1 MQRASRFVASHFMPA
16 ESALHQRTL
25 MAWPAASSM
34 YHYQLSAARLEVAAI
49 ANAISRFEP
58 VTMFASTDTQGLR
71 SQLNGNVSI
80 AKMPVENLWIRDSGP
95 VFAISSD
102 VNIHGV
108 DFSFN
113 HWGSKF
119 SQSEDVA
126 LALADVPRTDAQVR
140 AEGGALEVDGDGT
153 LLVTESCLIN
163 PNRNPGMNK
172 AEVEARLKCAL
183 GVDKVI
189 WLKGVMGADVT
200 DCHIDALARFVS
212 PGTVVLSRP
221 HSSRPD
227 VWVEVYEE
235 ARHVLECER
244 DSKGRT
250 FHMVGLPEPNV
261 DGLKDKEDE
270 DMVASYANYY
280 LANGAVIMPRF
291 GDDVADQH
299 CAGILQNLFPDRE
312 VVQVLINMLPR
323 IGGGIHC
330 ATQQQPL

>member
-1 MQRASRFVASHFMPA
+1 MPA
-16 ESALHQRTL
+16 ESTLHQRTL

-34 YHYQLSAARLEVAAI
+34 YHFQLSAARLEVAAI

-58 VTMFASTDTQGLR
+58 VTMFASYADTQGLR
-71 SQLNGNVSI
+71 SQLNANVSI
-80 AKMPVENLWIRDSGP
+80 ATMPVKNLWIRDSGP

-102 VNIHGV
+102 GNIHGL
-108 DFSFN
+108 DFNFN
-113 HWGSKF
+113 HWGGKLTLSD
-119 SQSEDVA
+119 DVA
-126 LALADVPRTDAQVR
+126 LAREILALADVPRVDAQVR
-140 AEGGALEVDGDGT
+140 AEGGGLEVDGDGT

-172 AEVEARLKCAL
+172 TEVEARLKSAL

-189 WLKGVMGADVT
+189 WLKGVMGADIT

-221 HSSRPD
+221 HSSRPG
-227 VWVEVYEE
+227 VWAEVYEE
-235 ARHVLECER
+235 ARHILESER

-250 FHMVGLPEPNV
+250 LHMVDLPEPNV

-299 CAGILQNLFPDRE
+299 CARILQKLFPDRE

-330 ATQQQPL
+330 ATQQQPR

>member
-16 ESALHQRTL
+16 ESALHKRTL

-34 YHYQLSAARLEVAAI
+34 YHSQLSAARLEVAAI
-49 ANAISRFEP
+49 ANAISHFEP
-58 VTMFASTDTQGLR
+58 LTMFASADTQDLR

-80 AKMPVENLWIRDSGP
+80 ATMPVENLWIRDSGP

-102 VNIHGV
+102 GNIHEV

-126 LALADVPRTDAQVR
+126 LARRILALADVSRADAQVR
-140 AEGGALEVDGDGT
+140 AEAGGPEVDGDGT

-172 AEVEARLKCAL
+172 AEIEARLKCAL
-183 GVDKVI
+183 GVDKVV

-212 PGTVVLSRP
+212 PGTVVLNRP

-227 VWVEVYEE
+227 IWLRYTKRQDMSSRVSGI
-235 ARHVLECER
+235 R
-244 DSKGRT
+244 KG
-250 FHMVGLPEPNV
+250 EP
-261 DGLKDKEDE
+261 
-270 DMVASYANYY
+270 S
-280 LANGAVIMPRF
+280 
-291 GDDVADQH
+291 
-299 CAGILQNLFPDRE
+299 
-312 VVQVLINMLPR
+312 
-323 IGGGIHC
+323 
-330 ATQQQPL
+330 T